1 MEKQRNNNGGKPPK
15 KQPKQRVFGA
25 NAFHLSEQTSSQL
38 IGGIVE
44 KGIISD
50 NFTTPSSTSSF
61 PLTSP
66 LPFPVAR
73 HRSHGP
79 HWTPVGQLVN
89 SGGGDGDDVNYDEND
104 EENDPT
110 NYDPLANF
118 AKPIETK
125 KKKGLDFSR
134 WKEVTRSDI
143 DSSIQAKDNITSMG
157 NGVKQQKTC
166 ENRVRKFDSN
176 CLVNELSMDIDNI
189 TSDLPESQE
198 EVSRYNEV
206 NMGFE
211 DFSSTDMV
219 SVGDKNPLSTFES
232 SCVSYDQGDMGLESQ
247 IDAENRALLE
257 KMSPEEIAEA
267 QAELR
272 NKLNPELLNLLK
284 KRGIK
289 KLEKKGS
296 SGLSSNGIN
305 LLGDKQVDGIAG
317 GDEVSVRDSTS
328 QLATP
333 TMPILQTKPDE
344 GIVQDPVSKGSSVWS
359 SWSKRVEAVRN
370 LRFSLDGN
378 VIEGCS
384 LSPTYTVDNVAERD
398 FLRTEGDPAGAGYTV
413 KEALALA
420 RSVIPGQRTLAWHL
434 LETIFSKA
442 LQGICRSQPDCMT
455 RFSDEMHIIDWEALW
470 AYALGPEP
478 ELALSL
484 RLAIDDN
491 HTSVILASAKVIRCI
506 LSCDLNEKFFNRTM
520 KLARMDL
527 YTAPVFRSRTD
538 IKHGFFGGG
547 FWKYSTK
554 PSNILTP
561 DEEVMNDKNE
571 GERTIQDDNV
581 VAGQDLAAG
590 LVRMES
596 LHRFRYLV
604 ETEPSAALEECILS
618 ILVAVARHS
627 PTCANAIWK
636 FERLVQ
642 TIVDRFNRNDM
653 SAKVKSV
660 TLLRVLSQ
668 SSKIIC
674 MDFIDKGFFQV
685 MTLQLYRVTPSIDEW
700 LKFGS
705 EKSNLASQLFVE
717 QLRFWKVCVMYG
729 SCISSFTGF
738 FPALCVFLSP
748 PALEKL
754 TETNVFDEF
763 ASITTETYLV
773 LESLANTLPN
783 PYSSNI
789 RSQPFS
795 GTSGTN
801 VETWC
806 WNDVC
811 PMVNS
816 ALQWLEVRY
825 DTPLLNFLDQLIG
838 VDNKSR
844 DHNTTSASSFLWILS
859 AVMHFLRTV
868 LVKATPADILE
879 QQGGSTKE
887 RNIPEF
893 VSKLA
898 RQIINNGIFN
908 FSDKNEGLSGMSGL
922 VDKLCYFRHKPDPEA
937 SLAAVWCLN
946 TLVRLVL
953 STDHLVCQTQG
964 KVGYK
969 LFEGLESS
977 GGRKILHDGIFKSS
991 LPKWEKVIDEFMNI
1005 VASEWHHV
1013 RQIEVFGRGG
1023 PAPGVGV
1030 GWGALGGGF
1039 WSSNII
1045 AFQADAR
1052 LLIGLLGPSL
1062 SSWPMDH
1069 PDEENK
1075 FMVKIVNS
1083 SLASSLVVGPG
1094 DKMTLQK
1101 IFDVL
1106 LEVPVLKYLNQH
1118 ILRFLRCYLDKESL
1132 EWENNE
1138 DDLLQ
1143 YCKILASHFT
1153 DRWLDEKKKKK
1164 KDPDMKRG
1172 PHFRSKSVI
1181 GVGNSLGTIPEE
1193 EETSNVMIREDS
1205 SSLMVEWARQ
1215 RMPLPSYWLL
1225 SPISTISSFTEPS
1238 MQNTVEFLQVA
1249 KAGLFLLLGIEV
1261 MSSCVPNED
1270 KSPVRSIPLIWRLH
1284 SLSVPL
1290 LAGKGVLEEEK
1301 SRDMFEALQSLY
1313 GQHLDELQLSSIN
1326 DGGLRFQTEIH
1337 ENYSTFL
1344 EALVEQFA
1352 AVSYGDVLYGR
1363 QMTIYL
1369 HRQVESSVRLAAW
1382 NSLSNARVL
1391 ELLPP
1396 LDKCLSRPE
1405 GYLEPVEDDDAI
1417 LEAYAKSWVSGA
1429 LDRSVTRGSVSYTI
1443 ALHHLSFFI
1452 FSSSNGEKSLLRN
1465 KIVKSI
1471 LRDYSRKRQHEG
1483 MMLDLIKYD
1492 RSTTILKLE
1501 QSVTT
1506 LSPTDCTSPR
1516 LEDTGSTIKLVSVNL
1531 MVFYKGEFETIEGH
1545 TRYKGGEDGE
1555 DEEDGLL

>member
-25 NAFHLSEQTSSQL
+25 NAFHLSEETSSQL

-79 HWTPVGQLVN
+79 HWTPVGQLVT
-89 SGGGDGDDVNYDEND
+89 SGGGGDDDGNYD

-125 KKKGLDFSR
+125 KKKGLDLSR
-134 WKEVTRSDI
+134 WKEVIRSDV
-143 DSSIQAKDNITSMG
+143 DSNIQAKDNTMSMR

-166 ENRVRKFDSN
+166 ERMGRNFDNNS
-176 CLVNELSMDIDNI
+176 LVNEQSMDIDNNS
-189 TSDLPESQE
+189 TSDLPESQLE
-198 EVSRYNEV
+198 RSPYNEV
-206 NMGFE
+206 DMGFE

-219 SVGDKNPLSTFES
+219 SIGDKYPSSTSES
-232 SCVSYDQGDMGLESQ
+232 SRLTYGQGDMGLESQ
-247 IDAENRALLE
+247 IDAENRELLK

-272 NKLNPELLNLLK
+272 NRLNPELLNLLK
-284 KRGIK
+284 KRGTK

-296 SGLSSNGIN
+296 SGLSSNAIN
-305 LLGDKQVDGIAG
+305 LLGDKQADGSAG
-317 GDEVSVRDSTS
+317 GDEVSVRESTS
-328 QLATP
+328 RLPTQ
-333 TMPILQTKPDE
+333 TMPKLQTKPDE
-344 GIVQDPVSKGSSVWS
+344 GIVQDPVSKGSSEWS

-378 VIEGCS
+378 VIEGSS
-384 LSPTYTVDNVAERD
+384 LSPTYSVDNVAERD
-398 FLRTEGDPAGAGYTV
+398 FLRTEGDPAAAGYTV

-434 LETIFSKA
+434 LETILSKA
-442 LQGICRSQPDCMT
+442 LQAICRSELDCMT
-455 RFSDEMHIIDWEALW
+455 KVSDEMHIIDWEALW

-491 HTSVILASAKVIRCI
+491 HTSVTLASAKVIRCI
-506 LSCDLNEKFFNRTM
+506 LSCDLNEKFFNSTV

-527 YTAPVFRSRTD
+527 YTAPVFRCRPD

-554 PSNILTP
+554 PSNILSP

-581 VAGQDLAAG
+581 IASQDVAAG

-596 LHRFRYLV
+596 LHRFRFLL
-604 ETEPSAALEECILS
+604 ETEPSAASEECILS

-627 PTCANAIWK
+627 PTCANAVWK

-642 TIVDRFNRNDM
+642 TIVDRFKRNDM
-653 SAKVKSV
+653 GAKVKSV
-660 TLLRVLSQ
+660 TLLKVLAQ

-674 MDFIDKGFFQV
+674 MDFIEKGFFQV
-685 MTLQLYRVTPSIDEW
+685 MTWQLCRVTPFINEW
-700 LKFGS
+700 VKFGP
-705 EKSNLASQLFVE
+705 EKSKLASQLMVE

-729 SCISSFTGF
+729 YCISSFTGF

-748 PALEKL
+748 PTFDKL
-754 TETNVFDEF
+754 TETNVFNEF

-773 LESLANTLPN
+773 LKSLADTLPD

-789 RSQPFS
+789 RSQQFPGAS
-795 GTSGTN
+795 GTY

-816 ALQWLEVRY
+816 ALQWLQVRY
-825 DTPLLNFLDQLIG
+825 DTTLPIFFDQLIG
-838 VDNKSR
+838 VDNKSI
-844 DHNTTSASSFLWILS
+844 DHNTSASSLLWILS
-859 AVMHFLRTV
+859 AIMHFLQTV
-868 LVKATPADILE
+868 LLKATPADILV
-879 QQGGSTKE
+879 QKGCSTKE
-887 RNIPEF
+887 RILPEL

-898 RQIINNGIFN
+898 LQIINNGIFN
-908 FSDKNEGLSGMSGL
+908 FSDENEGLSRMSDL
-922 VDKLCYFRHKPDPEA
+922 VDKLCYLRQKPDPEV

-953 STDHLVCQTQG
+953 SADHLVFQTQG

-969 LFEGLESS
+969 LFEGLEASR
-977 GGRKILHDGIFKSS
+977 GRKILHDGIFKSS
-991 LPKWEKVIDEFMNI
+991 LPKWEKVVDEFMNI
-1005 VASEWHHV
+1005 VTSEWHHI

-1039 WSSNII
+1039 WGVNVV

-1052 LLIGLLGPSL
+1052 LFIELLGPWL
-1062 SSWPMDH
+1062 SSWPMDL

-1083 SLASSLVVGPG
+1083 ALASSLMVGPG

-1101 IFDVL
+1101 IFDIL

-1118 ILRFLRCYLDKESL
+1118 ILHFLRRSLGKESL

-1143 YCKILASHFT
+1143 FCKILASHFT
-1153 DRWLDEKKKKK
+1153 DRWLDEKKKKEK
-1164 KDPDMKRG
+1164 NPEMKGG
-1172 PHFRSKSVI
+1172 PHIKSKSI
-1181 GVGNSLGTIPEE
+1181 NGVGNSLGTIPEE
-1193 EETSNVMIREDS
+1193 EETSNVVIREDS

-1225 SPISTISSFTEPS
+1225 SPITTISSFTEPS
-1238 MQNTVEFLQVA
+1238 MQNTAEFLQVA
-1249 KAGLFLLLGIEV
+1249 KAGLFLLLGIEA
-1261 MSSCVPNED
+1261 MSSCLPNED

-1326 DGGLRFQTEIH
+1326 DGGCLRFQTEIH

-1352 AVSYGDVLYGR
+1352 AVSYGDVIYGR
-1363 QMTIYL
+1363 QISIYL

-1382 NSLSNARVL
+1382 NTLSNARVL

-1396 LDKCLSRPE
+1396 LDKCVSRPE
-1405 GYLEPVEDDDAI
+1405 GYLEPVEDDAAI

-1429 LDRSVTRGSVSYTI
+1429 LDRSVRRGSVSYTI
-1443 ALHHLSFFI
+1443 ALHHLSSFI
-1452 FSSSNGEKSLLRN
+1452 FSSSGGDKSLLRN

-1483 MMLDLIKYD
+1483 MMLDLIKYN
-1492 RSTTILKLE
+1492 SFTTIMKSE
-1501 QSVTT
+1501 ENVAT
-1506 LSPTDCTSPR
+1506 LSPANCTGPR
-1516 LEDTGSTIKLVSVNL
+1516 LEVLKEACEGNSQLLTEVDKLKSA
-1531 MVFYKGEFETIEGH
+1531 TQPC
-1545 TRYKGGEDGE
+1545 
-1555 DEEDGLL
+1555 